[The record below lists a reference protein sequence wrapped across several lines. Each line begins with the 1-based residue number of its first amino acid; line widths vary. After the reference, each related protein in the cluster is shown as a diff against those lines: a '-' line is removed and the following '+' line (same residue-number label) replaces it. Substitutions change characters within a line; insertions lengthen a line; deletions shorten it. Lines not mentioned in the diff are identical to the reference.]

1 MQAQILQQGPV
12 WVGGRSKSSV
22 DCWTVAG
29 IVSLRV
35 GPKGRVEDG
44 GGGSGAEGEGGGE
57 QGENKNAGE
66 HG

>member
-1 MQAQILQQGPV
+1 MRHQAQNCNKVLFVGAPFRIFV
-12 WVGGRSKSSV
+12 W

-44 GGGSGAEGEGGGE
+44 GGGR
-57 QGENKNAGE
+57 K
-66 HG
+66 

>member
-1 MQAQILQQGPV
+1 MLKEVFWAHICCGKSLHASADIASRSFL
-12 WVGGRSKSSV
+12 GRSKSSV

-44 GGGSGAEGEGGGE
+44 GGGRKGAP
-57 QGENKNAGE
+57 
-66 HG
+66 

>member
-1 MQAQILQQGPV
+1 MLKEVFWAHICCEEILACGIKRRKQQGPV
-12 WVGGRSKSSV
+12 WGAPFRIFVW

-44 GGGSGAEGEGGGE
+44 GGGR
-57 QGENKNAGE
+57 K
-66 HG
+66 

>member
-1 MQAQILQQGPV
+1 MQAQIGIPIGIATRSCL
-12 WVGGRSKSSV
+12 GRSKSSV

-44 GGGSGAEGEGGGE
+44 GGGRKGAP
-57 QGENKNAGE
+57 
-66 HG
+66 